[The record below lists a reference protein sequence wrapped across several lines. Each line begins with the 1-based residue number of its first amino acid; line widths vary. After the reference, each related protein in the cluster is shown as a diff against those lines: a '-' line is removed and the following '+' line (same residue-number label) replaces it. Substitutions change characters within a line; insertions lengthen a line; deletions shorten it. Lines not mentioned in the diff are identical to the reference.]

1 QARRR
6 ADQNNDRIRNRQR
19 ASRAVSSF
27 DAGSSGYMSAQRRV
41 PMPTRRKFGSTRFVP
56 AGIPGILVGRT
67 SSPEQA
73 NSRRRGASI
82 WYGGEPAL
90 RRVGTD
96 HTPFS
101 FDPETHA
108 TARIRPFRSNL
119 CGHLQLVEP
128 EFDSSQPPS
137 AS

>member
-1 QARRR
+1 MQEVQATFRRNGAFQCR
-6 ADQNNDRIRNRQR
+6 LDESLDQPGLFHLEYL
-19 ASRAVSSF
+19 VS
-27 DAGSSGYMSAQRRV
+27 YM
-41 PMPTRRKFGSTRFVP
+41 
-56 AGIPGILVGRT
+56 GRT

-73 NSRRRGASI
+73 NDRRRDANI
-82 WYGGEPAL
+82 WYGVEPAL

-101 FDPETHA
+101 FDPENHA
-108 TARIRPFRSNL
+108 TARIRPFRSDL

-128 EFDSSQPPS
+128 EFDNYQPPA

>member
-1 QARRR
+1 MREEF
-6 ADQNNDRIRNRQR
+6 
-19 ASRAVSSF
+19 ASYSFLGVTIGAVSSF
-27 DAGSSGYMSAQRRV
+27 DARSSGYMSAQRRV

-56 AGIPGILVGRT
+56 PGIPGILMGRT

-73 NSRRRGASI
+73 NDRRRDANI
-82 WYGGEPAL
+82 WYGVEPAL

-101 FDPETHA
+101 FDPENHA
-108 TARIRPFRSNL
+108 TARIRPFRSDL

-128 EFDSSQPPS
+128 EFDNYQPPA

>member
-1 QARRR
+1 
-6 ADQNNDRIRNRQR
+6 
-19 ASRAVSSF
+19 
-27 DAGSSGYMSAQRRV
+27 MSAQRRV

-56 AGIPGILVGRT
+56 SGVPGILVGRT

-73 NSRRRGASI
+73 NDRRRDANIS
-82 WYGGEPAL
+82 YGVEPAL

-108 TARIRPFRSNL
+108 TARIRPFRSDL

-128 EFDSSQPPS
+128 EFDSTSPVKPHDRFES
-137 AS
+137 AAQT